1 MTITKDIHTDEQKQI
16 IYNNHKNLTL
26 SLRRSFNAFSE
37 DIVDPIKY
45 ISNEIVNH
53 AKNGGELPQGV
64 YIFKTKQ
71 EALNTANRTGY
82 ALVEV
87 NPQDDIIG
95 VPASEYRKEKGFYCI
110 ETRWYFKEG
119 KNREGILYPTSM
131 KSILLNWLCPG
142 RIFIPNKKKWS
153 DGVVYEQII

>member
-26 SLRRSFNAFSE
+26 SLRKSFNAFSE
-37 DIVDPIKY
+37 EIPDPVKY
-45 ISNEIVNH
+45 ISNEIVHH
-53 AKNGGELPQGV
+53 AKSGGKLPQGV

-71 EALNTANRTGY
+71 EALNTANKTNY

-87 NPQDDIIG
+87 NPQNDITG
-95 VPASEYRKEKGFYCI
+95 VPANEYRKEKGFYCI
-110 ETRWYFKEG
+110 EVRWHFKEG
-119 KNREGILYPTSM
+119 KNREGILYPASM

-142 RIFIPNKKKWS
+142 RVFLPSKKKWS
-153 DGVVYEQII
+153 DGVVYEQAI